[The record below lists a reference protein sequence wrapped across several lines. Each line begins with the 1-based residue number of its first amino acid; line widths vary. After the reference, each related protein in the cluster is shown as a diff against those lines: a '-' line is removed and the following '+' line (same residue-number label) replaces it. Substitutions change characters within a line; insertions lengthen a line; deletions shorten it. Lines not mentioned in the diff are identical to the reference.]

1 MKKIISLFLIFVAS
15 CMPSNQFAHPSIRRE
30 YIDLLSAKIIL
41 DIPTPIHLEKENY
54 EEGVIYTFIFKD
66 GGCILI
72 HEGALMQFDI
82 DTYKPSKVIHKKK
95 YSIYWGRE
103 NGKFWK
109 KYVCGSVRL
118 YYCNVNK
125 DNKLNYEKI
134 FRTIKILKI
143 E

>member
-1 MKKIISLFLIFVAS
+1 
-15 CMPSNQFAHPSIRRE
+15 MPSNQFAHLSIRRE

-82 DTYKPSKVIHKKK
+82 DTYKPSKVIHKK
-95 YSIYWGRE
+95 SILYIGE
-103 NGKFWK
+103 EKMVNSGKNMFVVVFD
-109 KYVCGSVRL
+109 YITVM
-118 YYCNVNK
+118 
-125 DNKLNYEKI
+125 
-134 FRTIKILKI
+134 
-143 E
+143 